1 MHNIYVCVYIYM
13 RTCNHTIYCVISFRI
28 SYIISYIISF
38 YITLLYQLYHTI
50 QKEIDQISYNI
61 SYIYIYIISIISNI
75 ITSIISFFGH
85 RIYHVSQNPT
95 PPSHLKP
102 INSTTFKVRQKW
114 CETASNGNRSGSQ
127 TVAPTKKIEGNK
139 SYTLEV

>member
-1 MHNIYVCVYIYM
+1 M

-61 SYIYIYIISIISNI
+61 SYIYIYIISIISYNLLHQ
-75 ITSIISFFGH
+75 SFHIFDQ
-85 RIYHVSQNPT
+85 RIYNLSRNPT
-95 PPSHLKP
+95 PPL
-102 INSTTFKVRQKW
+102 TL
-114 CETASNGNRSGSQ
+114 NRSTLQPSRSGRNGAKRHPMATDLDPKRWRQ
-127 TVAPTKKIEGNK
+127 PKKLKETNLTLWKFNLAPEK
-139 SYTLEV
+139 